1 MVPDLQRESVSSSA
15 KPVGSPPCEA
25 CPAPVGEA
33 MCGGCAWDSA
43 SALPIDGRR
52 RLTVVR
58 SPEQYGC
65 RRKGAGIVVDL
76 EAKQPFMQIGQRLL
90 PLSEQ
95 FGGVIAGTVLERD
108 IQAVLAAA

>member
-1 MVPDLQRESVSSSA
+1 MLPGLQRGPVSSSA

-25 CPAPVGEA
+25 CPAPVDGA

-65 RRKGAGIVVDL
+65 RRKGASIVVDPDAQ
-76 EAKQPFMQIGQRLL
+76 EPFMKIGERIL

-95 FGGVIAGTVLERD
+95 FGGVIAGTVLEQD
-108 IQAVLAAA
+108 IQAALAAA